1 MSHLIYSTSQIKIGF
16 LGLQLTAGLG
26 VLLSLNTYSIVLGAS
41 SLLLVVAYP
50 LMKRVT
56 HFPQLVLGLTFNW
69 GALLGASAVLGYTP
83 LDICLPLYFG
93 SVCWTLAYDTIYAHQ
108 DKTDDARVILPYV
121 SSYYYICVLILLHMC
136 PHTIHTHQDKTDD
149 AKVILP
155 YMCPLTAIYVSSYN
169 YVCVLIL
176 DTRTKTRPM
185 MLRCALSLPLLYL
198 GDVFVCVCVCVCV
211 YNMI

>member
-69 GALLGASAVLGYTP
+69 GALLGASAVLAYTP

-108 DKTDDARVILPYV
+108 DKA
-121 SSYYYICVLILLHMC
+121 
-136 PHTIHTHQDKTDD
+136 DD
-149 AKVILP
+149 AKVLVKS
-155 YMCPLTAIYVSSYN
+155 CTAIS
-169 YVCVLIL
+169 
-176 DTRTKTRPM
+176 RQ
-185 MLRCALSLPLLYL
+185 
-198 GDVFVCVCVCVCV
+198 CVCVCV
-211 YNMI
+211 YTT